1 MSIVSLTLRTWVRYL
16 GPFALLALITC
27 GPLFWIFF
35 KLAPTLDP
43 MHARARLPIG
53 IALAWFAWLGQ
64 LVLVAAVAPGVRG
77 LFSGAPIAQA
87 RAITDGVAGI
97 ARAIVPV
104 ATVFAAVV
112 LGGLALVVP
121 GLALLVL
128 LALTGASEHL
138 GEPLPAPL
146 LDSIAVARASFARIT
161 IVVALALVVDIA
173 IADGGQLALLG
184 TVTKKPTPPQLAAMK
199 LSPYVALALGA
210 VSPLVACALA
220 ACHTVGGRDRS

>member
-1 MSIVSLTLRTWVRYL
+1 MSIVSLTLRTWLRYL
-16 GPFALLALITC
+16 GPFALLALLAC
-27 GPLFWIFF
+27 GPLFWLFF
-35 KLAPTLDP
+35 KLAPTLDAA
-43 MHARARLPIG
+43 HARARLPIG

-64 LVLVAAVAPGVRG
+64 LALVAAVAPAVRG
-77 LFSGAPIAQA
+77 LARGAPLAQA
-87 RAITDGVAGI
+87 RAITDGAARLG
-97 ARAIVPV
+97 RAIVPV
-104 ATVFAAVV
+104 ATVFAAIV

-128 LALTGASEHL
+128 LALTGASERL

-146 LDSIAVARASFARIT
+146 VDSIAVARASFGRVA

-220 ACHTVGGRDRS
+220 ACHTLRTRER